1 MMAARLSYDRES
13 VQDAQLKIFKRWF
26 TDFVAGF
33 YTEDDAFINR
43 HVQLKEC
50 HTHRVCNEMRQLTAV
65 LEMNENDRL
74 LAGAI
79 ALLHDVGRFPQIQI
93 YRTYKDEDSEN
104 HCLLAL
110 KVLAKHKVLEDLP
123 KDERVIIEKA
133 IEFHGVKDLVKDL
146 PTLDERT
153 MHFAKLIRDADK
165 IDIFDLLI
173 KYYRQ
178 MAAEPENFGKE
189 VVEYADTPECNPEII
204 DALMDH
210 KLIHYEQI
218 KTINDAK
225 LMQLGWVYDVY
236 FDWSLKQVH
245 DRGYLQTIIDLL
257 PETEQVKQATD
268 CILDYTK
275 KRINS
280 KI

>member
-1 MMAARLSYDRES
+1 M
-13 VQDAQLKIFKRWF
+13 QDAQLKILKKWF
-26 TDFVAGF
+26 TDFVRDF
-33 YTEDDAFINR
+33 YTADDAFINR

-50 HTHRVCNEMRQLTAV
+50 HTHRVCNEMRQLTAA
-65 LEMNENDRL
+65 LEMDDNDRQI
-74 LAGAI
+74 AETI

-93 YRTYKDEDSEN
+93 YRTYKDERSEN

-110 KVLAKHKVLEDLP
+110 KVLAQQNLLADLAD
-123 KDERVIIEKA
+123 DEREVIEKS
-133 IEFHGVKDLVKDL
+133 IEFHGVKDL
-146 PTLDERT
+146 PTLDEQT

-178 MAAEPENFGKE
+178 LAEDPETFGKE
-189 VVEYADTPECNPEII
+189 VIEYSTSPECNPEII
-204 DALMDH
+204 DALMNH

-225 LMQLGWVYDVY
+225 LMQLGWVYDIY
-236 FDWSLKQVH
+236 FDWSLKQIH
-245 DRGYLQTIIDLL
+245 SRGYLQEIIDLL
-257 PETEQVKQATD
+257 PKTKPVKQATD

-275 KRINS
+275 ERNNR
-280 KI
+280 

>member
-1 MMAARLSYDRES
+1 M
-13 VQDAQLKIFKRWF
+13 QNAQLKTLKRWF
-26 TDFVAGF
+26 TDFVADF
-33 YTEDDAFINR
+33 HTEDDAFVDR

-50 HTHRVCNEMRQLTAV
+50 HTHRVCKEMRQLTEA
-65 LEMNENDRL
+65 LKMDDNDTL
-74 LAGAI
+74 IAETI

-93 YRTYKDEDSEN
+93 YRTYKDERSEN

-110 KVLAKHKVLEDLP
+110 KVLAEHDVLVDFP
-123 KDERVIIEKA
+123 DDERAIVEQA
-133 IEFHGVKDLVKDL
+133 IEFHGVKEL

-178 MAAEPENFGKE
+178 LAKDPEAFGKE
-189 VVEYADTPECNPEII
+189 VIEYSTSPECNPEII

-210 KLIHYEQI
+210 KLIHYDQI

-225 LMQLGWVYDVY
+225 LMQLGWVYDIY
-236 FDWSLKQVH
+236 FDWSLKQIH
-245 DRGYLQTIIDLL
+245 DRGYLQAIIDLL
-257 PETEQVKQATD
+257 PKTEQVKQATD
-268 CILDYTK
+268 CVLGYTA
-275 KRINS
+275 KRVTS
-280 KI
+280 GLKRKYYGRS

>member
-1 MMAARLSYDRES
+1 M
-13 VQDAQLKIFKRWF
+13 QNAQLETLKRWF

-50 HTHRVCNEMRQLTAV
+50 HTHRVCNEMRQLAAV
-65 LEMNENDRL
+65 LEMNENDRQI
-74 LAGAI
+74 AGTI

-110 KVLAKHKVLEDLP
+110 KVLAEHRVLADLP
-123 KDERVIIEKA
+123 DDERAIVEKA
-133 IEFHGVKDLVKDL
+133 IEFHGVKDL

-178 MAAEPENFGKE
+178 LAEDPENFGKE
-189 VVEYADTPECNPEII
+189 VIEYSTSPECNPEIL
-204 DALMDH
+204 DALMNH

-225 LMQLGWVYDVY
+225 LMQLGWVYDIC
-236 FDWSLKQVH
+236 FDWSLKQIH
-245 DRGYLQTIIDLL
+245 SRNYLQTIIDLL
-257 PETEQVKQATD
+257 PNTGQVRQATD

-280 KI
+280 EI